1 MRQGRE
7 INTYDTRII
16 DRSNQMNT
24 TELGSRRLH
33 VWRGRHH
40 GSTRPHGL
48 VDAVKEDTATLAE
61 AIVEAVELFN
71 AGGQLVQLDPTGKII
86 PINRAGLHGLVSK
99 HIAAVR
105 VVNVGTADPPTWK
118 AGDAR
123 VIITPEKAMWM
134 SGYIRDKPAEP
145 FVNDTA
151 QDLAS
156 DRIWRRI

>member
-1 MRQGRE
+1 
-7 INTYDTRII
+7 
-16 DRSNQMNT
+16 MNT

-86 PINRAGLHGLVSK
+86 PINRAALHGLVSK

-105 VVNVGTADPPTWK
+105 VVNVGTADPPIWQRQYYSFGFEQH
-118 AGDAR
+118 A
-123 VIITPEKAMWM
+123 
-134 SGYIRDKPAEP
+134 
-145 FVNDTA
+145 DTA
-151 QDLAS
+151 HEPDAKVL
-156 DRIWRRI
+156 DELFRNELLWRLPKVVKTSAQMLL

>member
-1 MRQGRE
+1 
-7 INTYDTRII
+7 
-16 DRSNQMNT
+16 MNT

-86 PINRAGLHGLVSK
+86 VIYLDSAGRRKMACRCRGKRFL
-99 HIAAVR
+99 
-105 VVNVGTADPPTWK
+105 
-118 AGDAR
+118 
-123 VIITPEKAMWM
+123 
-134 SGYIRDKPAEP
+134 SGA
-145 FVNDTA
+145 
-151 QDLAS
+151 
-156 DRIWRRI
+156 